1 MTFNVNNKTFFRI
14 IIMSLKDLFKRVL
27 CLALFGFYGIPEI
40 IWYSRKNNLFGRMSY
55 DICSIFSTS
64 LIRNLNALFWYTSA
78 NLYRNQKCL
87 LSWSVKF
94 WFQLDFLVDIL
105 AIGLRFSFIEI
116 FFYFHIVRLR
126 PWLQSKYLTSVSLF
140 LFPYIYIFSIS

>member
-1 MTFNVNNKTFFRI
+1 
-14 IIMSLKDLFKRVL
+14 MSLKDLFKWVL

-78 NLYRNQKCL
+78 NLYRNQKRL
-87 LSWSVKF
+87 VSWSVKF
-94 WFQLDFLVDIL
+94 
-105 AIGLRFSFIEI
+105 
-116 FFYFHIVRLR
+116 
-126 PWLQSKYLTSVSLF
+126 
-140 LFPYIYIFSIS
+140 